1 MTRQGEGLAPLSGK
15 SILAQHERYACF
27 GLSRGAGAALHALHR
42 RLWTAAQPE
51 LGPADARGRAE
62 KALREFC
69 CSRIDHSAV
78 RSRCES
84 DAEAQCG
91 FAASGTARVT
101 NFSNMGHGDV
111 AFGTFSVE
119 GPRGKGSCEAQFLR
133 TDGSWFIST
142 LSCRPAEPRAPA

>member
-1 MTRQGEGLAPLSGK
+1 MSGTLASGF
-15 SILAQHERYACF
+15 R
-27 GLSRGAGAALHALHR
+27 AALGLLCTLSIAACGRQLSPSSALPM
-42 RLWTAAQPE
+42 LEAE
-51 LGPADARGRAE
+51 LRKPV
-62 KALREFC
+62 REFC

-119 GPRGKGSCEAQFLR
+119 GPRGKGTCEAQFLR

-142 LSCRPAEPRAPA
+142 LSCRPAEPRAG